1 VTVVVSGGRNVGV
14 GRPRAGWPLRGLEYE
29 QDHYPRSGVWD
40 EQFSFSHSYTHIY
53 KSQPW
58 IFVLANKLARGI
70 GRLPLKSYSLDLDT
84 GERDRL
90 RRHPLPILLSRPYPR
105 GSRFRLVEH
114 TIGSLAVFGNALWW
128 KYRPSP
134 GRAPVELWPLD
145 WRRIVIRTGD
155 TAPVEHFEYW
165 ASGGKVVMLPDD
177 VVHFQFWSPEGIT
190 GTSPLEPLRSTLAIE
205 TAGREYAAA
214 SFRNAIRPSGALVS
228 ERGLNDTQ
236 KKELR
241 KQIEA
246 THSGTANAFRMMLLT
261 GGLTWQTFSH
271 TAEEGQTVEQRKLNQ
286 IEACA
291 VYDIP
296 PPLVAILDNAT
307 FSNITEQAKIL
318 YRDTFGP
325 WLGLVEDTLGAQLL
339 WGEPE
344 FGESFCEFDLGEVLR
359 ADIDVRGTAY
369 ERMRSVRTPNEMRDL
384 ENLPR
389 IDDPGADTIYVPLNY
404 EGVGLEPQP
413 TAPEQPAPARVPA
426 DRRQ

>member
-1 VTVVVSGGRNVGV
+1 
-14 GRPRAGWPLRGLEYE
+14 
-29 QDHYPRSGVWD
+29 
-40 EQFSFSHSYTHIY
+40 
-53 KSQPW
+53 
-58 IFVLANKLARGI
+58 
-70 GRLPLKSYSLDLDT
+70 
-84 GERDRL
+84 
-90 RRHPLPILLSRPYPR
+90 
-105 GSRFRLVEH
+105 
-114 TIGSLAVFGNALWW
+114 
-128 KYRPSP
+128 
-134 GRAPVELWPLD
+134 
-145 WRRIVIRTGD
+145 
-155 TAPVEHFEYW
+155 
-165 ASGGKVVMLPDD
+165 
-177 VVHFQFWSPEGIT
+177 
-190 GTSPLEPLRSTLAIE
+190 
-205 TAGREYAAA
+205 
-214 SFRNAIRPSGALVS
+214 
-228 ERGLNDTQ
+228 
-236 KKELR
+236 
-241 KQIEA
+241 
-246 THSGTANAFRMMLLT
+246 MMLLT